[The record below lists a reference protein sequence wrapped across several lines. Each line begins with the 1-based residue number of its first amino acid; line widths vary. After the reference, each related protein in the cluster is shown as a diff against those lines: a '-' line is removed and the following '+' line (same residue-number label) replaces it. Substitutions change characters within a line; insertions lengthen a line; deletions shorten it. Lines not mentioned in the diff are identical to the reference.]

1 MLIGEVA
8 QAADVS
14 RDTVRYYEKVG
25 LIVSAGRQDNGY
37 RTYGEGDVSRL
48 RMIRG
53 LKELGFTLR
62 EIRSFVDAGP
72 VESATCGDVGPRVR
86 KKLDEIDQAILE
98 LKAKRSRIRQ
108 AFQPCKTQVI
118 GAPCAGV
125 QSLLGAR

>member
-8 QAADVS
+8 RAAAVS

-25 LIVSAGRQDNGY
+25 LIESAGRRDNGY
-37 RTYGEGDVSRL
+37 RMYGEADVTRL

-62 EIRSFVDAGP
+62 EIRSFVEAGP
-72 VESATCGDVGPRVR
+72 VEAATCGDVGPRVR
-86 KKLDEIDQAILE
+86 QKLDEIDRAISE

-108 AFQPCKTQVI
+108 AFRPCKTQTK